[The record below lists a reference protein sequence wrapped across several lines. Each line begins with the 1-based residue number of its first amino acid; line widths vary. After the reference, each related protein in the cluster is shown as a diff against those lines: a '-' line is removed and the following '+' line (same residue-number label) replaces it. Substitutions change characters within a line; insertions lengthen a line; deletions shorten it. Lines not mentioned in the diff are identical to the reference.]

1 MLEINVSNVGFVV
14 NVVEHV
20 TAFHHDSDAF
30 SLKQKNFFERNNF
43 NKKGKHKN
51 N

>member
-30 SLKQKNFFERNNF
+30 SLKQKTFL
-43 NKKGKHKN
+43 NKIIST
-51 N
+51 